1 MLMQAKG
8 LPVEDFLNQSKNAI
22 VIDVRSP
29 IEFFKGHIPDAV
41 NVPLFEDTE
50 RAEIGTMYKQK
61 GKETAVTRGL
71 EIVSPKMVSFV
82 NQVKTLAEGKKV
94 LVYCFRGGMRS
105 NSFAWL
111 MNTSGLDAQ
120 ILTGGYKS
128 YRNHVLQYFEK
139 KFKLV
144 LIGGST
150 GSGKTEILKHLQAL
164 GIQSVDLEAIAHH
177 KGSAFGAINEKKQ
190 DPQQLFEHNLFNAF
204 NKQDDEQLIVLEDE
218 SMTIGFNK
226 IPYPL
231 WLQMKDATIIKFD
244 IPFELRVQK
253 LVEDYSTT
261 DIEALKTGVL
271 KISEKL
277 GGDNAKL
284 CLQYLDEGKLADV
297 ARRSLSYYDKA
308 YDFLYKNKNQPII
321 SITQETID
329 AKVNALK
336 VKQIIQHLDY

>member
-1 MLMQAKG
+1 MQAKG
-8 LPVEDFLNQSKNAI
+8 LPIEAFLQQSKEGVI
-22 VIDVRSP
+22 IDVRSP
-29 IEFFKGHIPDAV
+29 IEFFKGHIPRAI
-41 NVPLFEDTE
+41 NVPLFEDAE

-71 EIVSPKMVSFV
+71 EIVSPKMVQFV
-82 NQVKTLAEGKKV
+82 TQVKAIAQGRKV
-94 LVYCFRGGMRS
+94 FVYCFRGGMRS

-120 ILTGGYKS
+120 ILTGGYKVF
-128 YRNHVLQYFEK
+128 RNYVLKYFEQ

-150 GSGKTEILKHLQAL
+150 GSGKTEILKHLSSL

-177 KGSAFGAINEKKQ
+177 KGSAFGAINEPSQ
-190 DPQQLFEHNLFNAF
+190 WPQQNFEHKLFDAF
-204 NKQDDEQLIVLEDE
+204 TRLNKEQLIVLEDE
-218 SMTIGFNK
+218 SQSIGFNK
-226 IPYPL
+226 IPHPL
-231 WLQMKDATIIKFD
+231 WLQMKSAPIVKFE

-253 LVEDYSTT
+253 LVDDYTTT
-261 DIEALKTGVL
+261 DINALKSSVL

-297 ARRSLSYYDKA
+297 ARSALQYYDKA
-308 YDFLYKNKNQPII
+308 YAHLYQNKKQKII
-321 SITQETID
+321 CVASETID
-329 AKVNALK
+329 ASINAQTL
-336 VKQIIQHLDY
+336 KQIIDTLK

>member
-164 GIQSVDLEAIAHH
+164 G
-177 KGSAFGAINEKKQ
+177 
-190 DPQQLFEHNLFNAF
+190 
-204 NKQDDEQLIVLEDE
+204 
-218 SMTIGFNK
+218 
-226 IPYPL
+226 
-231 WLQMKDATIIKFD
+231 
-244 IPFELRVQK
+244 
-253 LVEDYSTT
+253 YS
-261 DIEALKTGVL
+261 
-271 KISEKL
+271 
-277 GGDNAKL
+277 
-284 CLQYLDEGKLADV
+284 
-297 ARRSLSYYDKA
+297 
-308 YDFLYKNKNQPII
+308 FF
-321 SITQETID
+321 
-329 AKVNALK
+329 
-336 VKQIIQHLDY
+336 